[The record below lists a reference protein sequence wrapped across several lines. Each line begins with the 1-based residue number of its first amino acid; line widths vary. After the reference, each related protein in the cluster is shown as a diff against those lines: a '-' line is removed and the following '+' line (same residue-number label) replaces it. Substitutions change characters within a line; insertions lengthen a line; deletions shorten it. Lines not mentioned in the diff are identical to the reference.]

1 MRIIEDLVPIAICV
15 VLPIAIVWMTTR
27 TRIKRDNLRKEIILA
42 AMEKNSDIDIEEMT
56 KKLNRPRKLLK
67 EKLIMRLLY
76 GSIFVGFGILTYVAL
91 AVYMC
96 IFRPDKDMFVVFS
109 QLAVPSLPRRWR
121 QKETPR
127 HLRRSDTRAIH
138 STCKRRAGSP
148 QRLRARS
155 MWWQQG

>member
-96 IFRPDKDMFVVFS
+96 IFRPDKNMFVGFS
-109 QLAVPSLPRRWR
+109 QLAVPSLAVGIAFLINFFVGKNMLA
-121 QKETPR
+121 KEMEAERDAKT
-127 HLRRSDTRAIH
+127 SE
-138 STCKRRAGSP
+138 KE
-148 QRLRARS
+148 
-155 MWWQQG
+155 

>member
-67 EKLIMRLLY
+67 EKLEDFY
-76 GSIFVGFGILTYVAL
+76 G
-91 AVYMC
+91 
-96 IFRPDKDMFVVFS
+96 K
-109 QLAVPSLPRRWR
+109 Q
-121 QKETPR
+121 
-127 HLRRSDTRAIH
+127 
-138 STCKRRAGSP
+138 
-148 QRLRARS
+148 
-155 MWWQQG
+155 

>member
-27 TRIKRDNLRKEIILA
+27 ARIKRDNLRKEIILA

-76 GSIFVGFGILTYVAL
+76 T
-91 AVYMC
+91 C
-96 IFRPDKDMFVVFS
+96 
-109 QLAVPSLPRRWR
+109 WR
-121 QKETPR
+121 N
-127 HLRRSDTRAIH
+127 
-138 STCKRRAGSP
+138 
-148 QRLRARS
+148 
-155 MWWQQG
+155 

>member
-76 GSIFVGFGILTYVAL
+76 GSIFFGFGILTYVAL

-96 IFRPDKDMFVVFS
+96 IFRPDKDMFVVLS
-109 QLAVPSLPRRWR
+109 PLAVPSLAVGIAFLINFFVGKNMLA
-121 QKETPR
+121 KEMEPERDAKT
-127 HLRRSDTRAIH
+127 SE
-138 STCKRRAGSP
+138 KK
-148 QRLRARS
+148 
-155 MWWQQG
+155 

>member
-96 IFRPDKDMFVVFS
+96 IFRPDKNMFVVFS
-109 QLAVPSLPRRWR
+109 QLAVPSLAVGIAFLINFFVGKNMLG
-121 QKETPR
+121 KEMEAERDAKT
-127 HLRRSDTRAIH
+127 SE
-138 STCKRRAGSP
+138 KK
-148 QRLRARS
+148 
-155 MWWQQG
+155 

>member
-1 MRIIEDLVPIAICV
+1 MRIIEALVPIAICV

-96 IFRPDKDMFVVFS
+96 IFRPDKGMFVVLS
-109 QLAVPSLPRRWR
+109 LLAVPSLAVGIAFLISLFVGRNMLS
-121 QKETPR
+121 KEMEAERDAKT
-127 HLRRSDTRAIH
+127 SE
-138 STCKRRAGSP
+138 KK
-148 QRLRARS
+148 
-155 MWWQQG
+155 

>member
-27 TRIKRDNLRKEIILA
+27 TGIKRDNLRKEIILA

-96 IFRPDKDMFVVFS
+96 IFRPDKDMFIGLSFV
-109 QLAVPSLPRRWR
+109 AVPSLAVGIAFLINFFVGKNMLG
-121 QKETPR
+121 KEMEAERDAKT
-127 HLRRSDTRAIH
+127 SE
-138 STCKRRAGSP
+138 KK
-148 QRLRARS
+148 
-155 MWWQQG
+155 

>member
-56 KKLNRPRKLLK
+56 KKLNRPKKLLK
-67 EKLIMRLLY
+67 EKLIMRLLC
-76 GSIFVGFGILTYVAL
+76 GSMFVGFGILTYIAL

-96 IFRPDKDMFVVFS
+96 IFGQDTNMFIGLSFV
-109 QLAVPSLPRRWR
+109 AVPSLAVGIAFLINFFVGKNMLA
-121 QKETPR
+121 KEMEAERDAKT
-127 HLRRSDTRAIH
+127 SE
-138 STCKRRAGSP
+138 KE
-148 QRLRARS
+148 
-155 MWWQQG
+155 

>member
-76 GSIFVGFGILTYVAL
+76 GSIFGGFGILTYVAL

-96 IFRPDKDMFVVFS
+96 IFRPDKDMFVVLS
-109 QLAVPSLPRRWR
+109 LLAVPSLAVGIAFLINFFVGKNMLA
-121 QKETPR
+121 KEMEAERDAKT
-127 HLRRSDTRAIH
+127 TG
-138 STCKRRAGSP
+138 KK
-148 QRLRARS
+148 
-155 MWWQQG
+155 

>member
-76 GSIFVGFGILTYVAL
+76 GSIFGGFGILTYVAL

-96 IFRPDKDMFVVFS
+96 IFRPDKDMFAVLS
-109 QLAVPSLPRRWR
+109 LLAVPSLAVGIAFLINFFVGKNMLAMEMEAERDA
-121 QKETPR
+121 KTSE
-127 HLRRSDTRAIH
+127 
-138 STCKRRAGSP
+138 KK
-148 QRLRARS
+148 
-155 MWWQQG
+155 

>member
-1 MRIIEDLVPIAICV
+1 MRIIEDLVPIAFCV

-27 TRIKRDNLRKEIILA
+27 TGIKRDNLRKEIILA

-96 IFRPDKDMFVVFS
+96 IFRPDKDMFVVLS
-109 QLAVPSLPRRWR
+109 LLAVPSLAVGIAFLINFFVGKNMLG
-121 QKETPR
+121 KEMEAERDAKT
-127 HLRRSDTRAIH
+127 SE
-138 STCKRRAGSP
+138 KK
-148 QRLRARS
+148 
-155 MWWQQG
+155 

>member
-96 IFRPDKDMFVVFS
+96 IFRPDKNMFVVFS
-109 QLAVPSLPRRWR
+109 QLAVPSLAVGIAFLINFFVGKNMLA
-121 QKETPR
+121 KEMEAERDAKT
-127 HLRRSDTRAIH
+127 SE
-138 STCKRRAGSP
+138 KE
-148 QRLRARS
+148 
-155 MWWQQG
+155 

>member
-42 AMEKNSDIDIEEMT
+42 AMEKNSDIDIEEMM
-56 KKLNRPRKLLK
+56 KKLNRPKKLLK

-96 IFRPDKDMFVVFS
+96 IFRPDKDMFAVLS
-109 QLAVPSLPRRWR
+109 LLAVPSLAVGIAFLINFFVGKNMLA
-121 QKETPR
+121 KEMEAERDAKT
-127 HLRRSDTRAIH
+127 SE
-138 STCKRRAGSP
+138 KK
-148 QRLRARS
+148 
-155 MWWQQG
+155 